1 MVAKSGHADVSEDG
15 VFVNEQSERTYSV
28 DLSCQLHT
36 LMLAETMKVEKESVM
51 AVELVARFEVSEVV
65 KWMATEA
72 ASVGVTAIPMAL
84 VTKSVVEVA
93 IATAIAATSAS
104 ASATAAAEYV
114 VDFTQAE

>member
-36 LMLAETMKVEKESVM
+36 LMLAETMMVEKESVM
-51 AVELVARFEVSEVV
+51 AVELVTRFEVSEVV
-65 KWMATEA
+65 KWMATEV

-84 VTKSVVEVA
+84 VTKSVMEVA
-93 IATAIAATSAS
+93 IATAIAATS

>member
-36 LMLAETMKVEKESVM
+36 LMLAETMMVEKESVM
-51 AVELVARFEVSEVV
+51 AVELVARFEVSKIV

-84 VTKSVVEVA
+84 VTKSVMEVA
-93 IATAIAATSAS
+93 IATAIAATS